1 MLALLLSLLGVAGR
15 TVLGLLAI
23 VLGLSFI
30 VAAVIWLSQSPPTC
44 QFFALGA
51 LTSVVLCLSHQLGGV
66 FWRLLD

>member
-1 MLALLLSLLGVAGR
+1 MLRLLLLVIGVAGR

-30 VAAVIWLSQSPPTC
+30 VVAVIWVSQSTPDC

-51 LTSVVLCLSHQLGGV
+51 LTCVVLWISYELGGAL
-66 FWRLLD
+66 WRLLD

>member
-23 VLGLSFI
+23 VLGISFI
-30 VAAVIWLSQSPPTC
+30 GLDTIYVWQSTPDC

-51 LTSVVLCLSHQLGGV
+51 LTCLVLCVSYQLGGAL
-66 FWRLLD
+66 WRLLD